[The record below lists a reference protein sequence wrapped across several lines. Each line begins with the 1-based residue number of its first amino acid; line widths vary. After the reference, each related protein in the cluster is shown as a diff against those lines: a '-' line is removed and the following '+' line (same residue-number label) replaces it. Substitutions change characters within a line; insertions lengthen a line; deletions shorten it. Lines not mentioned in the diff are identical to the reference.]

1 MDAATK
7 TGLDAL
13 KTATKKVVHEESE
26 ATGKF
31 IGKKNYWSTYKSKP
45 VSDGNLR
52 SVEEIIISP
61 EKREEILNE
70 LRKVL

>member
-7 TGLDAL
+7 TGLNAL

-31 IGKKNYWSTYKSKP
+31 IGKKITDQLTNQ
-45 VSDGNLR
+45 NL
-52 SVEEIIISP
+52 SLMGI
-61 EKREEILNE
+61 
-70 LRKVL
+70 